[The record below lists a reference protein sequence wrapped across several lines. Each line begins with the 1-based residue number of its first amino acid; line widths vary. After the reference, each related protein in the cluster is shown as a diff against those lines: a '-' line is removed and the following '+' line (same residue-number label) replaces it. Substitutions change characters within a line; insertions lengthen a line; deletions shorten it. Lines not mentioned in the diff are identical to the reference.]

1 MQSKSRGVGFT
12 LIELLV
18 VVSIIGLLVAI
29 LIPTLS
35 KARAAAKAT
44 TCTTRLRSIGQGM
57 ISYANEYE
65 DVLPPGRMPKP
76 WVVPVEGGL
85 KYRPTFLMMMESQI
99 GIPPFKQ
106 PLEAKDMVDDDG
118 QPGDRQN
125 YANET
130 YVCPEVPDWVDERN
144 GCYGYNYQFLGNSR
158 LRDPDVPT
166 SYKNWAVFLSRIKSP
181 ASCVAVA
188 DCMGT
193 AASFS
198 RFQRKPYQDNDWGD
212 SSTGRDRDAWGNEGF
227 NLDPP
232 AVDPANGEMAQ
243 MDSPQVRTALHER
256 HSGKGNAL
264 RLDGHVSPETLQS
277 LGYFVHEDGLV
288 DYGVD
293 ADGSVTEANNRFFH
307 VNAENL
313 PWIQY

>member
-1 MQSKSRGVGFT
+1 MQSKSREVGFT

-57 ISYANEYE
+57 VSYANEYE

-76 WVVPVEGGL
+76 WIVPVEGGL
-85 KYRPTFLMMMESQI
+85 KYRPTFLAMMESQI

-106 PLEAKDMVDDDG
+106 PLEAGDLVDDDG

-144 GCYGYNYQFLGNSR
+144 GCYGYNYQFLGNAR

-193 AASFS
+193 AASFPRHGRLPYRDNAFGVDDEDS
-198 RFQRKPYQDNDWGD
+198 RIDN
-212 SSTGRDRDAWGNEGF
+212 AWGNEGF

-232 AVDPANGEMAQ
+232 LVDPARGEMA
-243 MDSPQVRTALHER
+243 DLDERARTALHER
-256 HSGKGNAL
+256 HSGKGSVL
-264 RLDGHVSPETLQS
+264 RVDGHVSPETLQS
-277 LGYFVHEDGLV
+277 LGYFVHEDGVV